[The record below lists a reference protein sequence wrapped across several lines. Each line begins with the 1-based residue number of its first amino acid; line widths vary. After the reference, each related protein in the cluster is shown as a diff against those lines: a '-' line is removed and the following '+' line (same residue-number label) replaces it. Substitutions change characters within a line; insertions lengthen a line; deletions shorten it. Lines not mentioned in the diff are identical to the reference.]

1 MSKKDK
7 ESAVT
12 FTNTIEAIM
21 AEKGAPTLKA
31 LAAVFDLPPA
41 RMYTVAKQPKE
52 GVAYDPKVY
61 NWDAIERFIT
71 RRLGQEGKPAT
82 MEEVIDAALKAD
94 EEFKA
99 ADGRK
104 AANRGTSAGA
114 QQIEV
119 DGKMI
124 PGRKYAH
131 HEMLDAE
138 GNPTNNLIVLRQ
150 DPRVYKMVYQ
160 TPSHTVLVPVSDR
173 EGTIASQDVK
183 VISNGM
189 LNHKGF
195 AAASNEQGVDMR
207 FSGEY
212 LEKFPQFAPGY
223 KEPEETAAADDA
235 APTAE

>member
-1 MSKKDK
+1 MSKNSEDK
-7 ESAVT
+7 VLNALEV
-12 FTNTIEAIM
+12 IM
-21 AEKGAPTLKA
+21 QEKGTPTLKA
-31 LAAVFDLPPA
+31 IAAVFELPAA
-41 RMYTVAKQPKE
+41 RLYTVAKQPKE
-52 GVAYDPKVY
+52 GEVYDAKVY

-82 MEEVIDAALKAD
+82 LEEVIEKALEIDVQLK
-94 EEFKA
+94 E
-99 ADGRK
+99 ADGRR
-104 AANRGTSAGA
+104 AANRGGSKVE
-114 QQIEV
+114 QIEV

-124 PGRKYAH
+124 PARKHAH

-138 GNPTNNLIVLRQ
+138 GYPTNNLIVLRQ
-150 DPRVYKMVYQ
+150 DPRVYKPVYQ

-195 AAASNEQGVDMR
+195 AAVANEQGIEMR

-212 LEKFPQFAPGY
+212 LQKYPQLAPDY
-223 KEPEETAAADDA
+223 KEPEEAI
-235 APTAE
+235 PTTE

>member
-1 MSKKDK
+1 MSKNGHI
-7 ESAVT
+7 EETNVQTA
-12 FTNTIEAIM
+12 NTIEAIM
-21 AEKGAPTLKA
+21 QEKGAPTLKA
-31 LAAVFDLPPA
+31 IATVFELPPA
-41 RMYTVAKQPKE
+41 RLYTVAKQPKE

-82 MEEVIDAALKAD
+82 IEEVIEKALELDK
-94 EEFKA
+94 EFKEK
-99 ADGRK
+99 DGRK
-104 AANRGTSAGA
+104 AANRGVSGGV

-124 PGRKYAH
+124 AARKYVH
-131 HEMLDAE
+131 HEMVDAE
-138 GNPTNNLIVLRQ
+138 GNPTNTLIVLRQ
-150 DPRVYKMVYQ
+150 DPNVYKPVYQ

-173 EGTIASQDVK
+173 EGTIASQMVK

-195 AAASNEQGVDMR
+195 AAASNEQGIEMR

-212 LEKFPQFAPGY
+212 LEKFPQYAPGY
-223 KEPEETAAADDA
+223 KEPEE
-235 APTAE
+235 APTTE